1 MLPNGVL
8 PYPCTL
14 ALTPSFF
21 TYKSRPL
28 RGSRCTYSLVPLIP
42 CMSSSHAYIP
52 APADSLPSCVSP
64 ALHSQKHRRYTSD
77 LVVKTL
83 WTCWQNPIESITNPS
98 NGLSVKK
105 MYTVDS
111 AGHRQLVTRNWLAS
125 RFLDVVDA
133 GAYSQLCRIRECHPG
148 MLPDRMSA

>member
-8 PYPCTL
+8 PYPRTL

-21 TYKSRPL
+21 TYKLRPL

-42 CMSSSHAYIP
+42 SCMSSSHAYIP

-64 ALHSQKHRRYTSD
+64 ALHSQYTSD

-111 AGHRQLVTRNWLAS
+111 AGHRQRVTRNWLAS